1 MTGTPDR
8 MLTTAGLPTV
18 IAAALPVDQLFAAL
32 KGALA
37 ENGGTVAALTTEDF
51 VVTPR

>member
-1 MTGTPDR
+1 
-8 MLTTAGLPTV
+8 MLTIEGLPAG

-37 ENGGTVAALTTEDF
+37 DNGGTVAALTTEDF